1 MALWQGSSKRLPS
14 GGRRRLAR
22 KKRKFE
28 IGREQQYAFVDTA
41 LKANDVKLYRTK
53 GRNQKVRILKA
64 VIANVTD
71 PKTGK
76 TVRSKI
82 VTVKENASNPHFVTR
97 NIVTRGA
104 VIETEL
110 GMARVM
116 SKPGQDGVVN
126 AVLTASAATPS
137 PSPPESAKGPAKPKP
152 ASPA

>member
-1 MALWQGSSKRLPS
+1 MALWQGSSKRLPT

-28 IGREQQYAFVDTA
+28 IGREQQWAFVDNT

-53 GRNQKVRILKA
+53 GRNQKVRVLKA
-64 VIANVTD
+64 AVANVTD

-76 TVRSKI
+76 TVRATI

-126 AVLTASAATPS
+126 AVLT
-137 PSPPESAKGPAKPKP
+137 GAKP
-152 ASPA
+152 AE